1 MKLSNAPSFVPQMRF
16 IPQTCLTWYRTG
28 VKTVLQI
35 AGVRGFFFQINRKKR
50 KNLHGDR
57 SGEYGE

>member
-35 AGVRGFFFQINRKKR
+35 AGVRVFFFKLIEKKR
-50 KNLHGDR
+50 KNSQGDR